1 MAKRG
6 VRVDGVWYSSMRK
19 AAQASGIPYT
29 TFLHRLDAGMSVDE
43 AMQRELKSQKK
54 IIIKNIEYSSMAKA
68 AKAYNVPHNTFVAR
82 IKNGWTPEQ
91 AAGLQKR
98 LVPFRPKRTSPIVL
112 KGKEYPS
119 VTQAAKEF
127 GFTYSCVSKR
137 MAKGLTPEQA
147 FELEPFPE
155 WFIPGKGQF
164 ATAKKMQR
172 QKQET
177 AANARK
183 CARCKKELPLS
194 EFSRYSVS
202 DSHNYYHHCKNC
214 QSDRFLRYR
223 YNIGVKNYLE
233 IAKQQNGNC
242 AICGK
247 GLELQQ
253 DTARRSKKVAVDH
266 CHTSGKVRGLLCA
279 PCNQGLGFF
288 KDSIE
293 NLENAISYLKFHSQ
307 ASIQ

>member
-1 MAKRG
+1 
-6 VRVDGVWYSSMRK
+6 
-19 AAQASGIPYT
+19 
-29 TFLHRLDAGMSVDE
+29 
-43 AMQRELKSQKK
+43 
-54 IIIKNIEYSSMAKA
+54 MAKA
-68 AKAYNVPHNTFVAR
+68 AKAYNVPHNTFIAR
-82 IKNGWTPEQ
+82 IRNGWTPEQ
-91 AAGLQKR
+91 AAGLQRR
-98 LVPFRPKRTSPIVL
+98 LVPFKPKRTSPIVL

-127 GFTYSCVSKR
+127 GFTYSRVSKR
-137 MAKGLTPEQA
+137 LAKGLTPEQA

-164 ATAKKMQR
+164 AAAKKMQR
-172 QKQET
+172 QKEET
-177 AANARK
+177 ATNTRK

-194 EFSRYSVS
+194 EFSRYSTS

-214 QSDRFLRYR
+214 QSDRYLRYR
-223 YNIGVKNYLE
+223 YSISVKNYLE
-233 IAKQQNGNC
+233 MAERQDGNC

-253 DTARRSKKVAVDH
+253 DTARRSKKAAVDH
-266 CHTSGKVRGLLCA
+266 CHASGKVRGLLCA

-293 NLENAISYLKFHSQ
+293 NLKNAISYLKFHS
-307 ASIQ
+307 ATSIQ